1 MFHNQNFSNINMQLG
16 GEIQMLKE
24 KEENLERFI
33 EDNSRRNL
41 EIQTDFNRKIQY
53 MQRDIQ
59 EYQKREDMFSR

>member
-41 EIQTDFNRKIQY
+41 EIQADFNRKI
-53 MQRDIQ
+53 
-59 EYQKREDMFSR
+59 